1 MAATKVDDLTA
12 EEIIEIRE
20 FLEARDK
27 VNSLISK
34 EPAISD
40 MVKRREG
47 IITTFQTAKSLIVA
61 VTFLAG
67 STWGFWLFLDSIF
80 SRLKDGN
87 PPP

>member
-1 MAATKVDDLTA
+1 MSKNEVPPLTA
-12 EEIIEIRE
+12 EELLLFREIAERE
-20 FLEARDK
+20 GSVRRLLD
-27 VNSLISK
+27 K
-34 EPAISD
+34 EPQLSD

-80 SRLKDGN
+80 SRLKDGQ